1 MADGGGEG
9 GASAAD
15 PSRPSADAGISA
27 VAKEAERV
35 VKKQRVATARQAE
48 HVEELLEACRRA
60 RSALEEHGGA
70 DAPEHAAEAVRQ
82 ELEQRLR
89 DAAKGPA
96 ATAAS
101 AAHKELTAC
110 VGKLGKAR
118 PDNAAPPA
126 SPPRGAP
133 PSRQAPP
140 VGAKGAPSDP
150 SALLLLAFQ
159 AQAAGRRRGIRGLA
173 SLMRARRLVPP
184 PSRHRPRAQ
193 AVEKAFIPD
202 VTLACREDALDEEP
216 LALAVAQ
223 ELYRSGRTEI
233 ADQYC
238 ATRPGLREGCAGLRE
253 AFIAMHRVV
262 DALKRGELEPAYAWI
277 EENRAALEAKSGG
290 EPPEL
295 EFLLHRLSFIRLLE
309 AGDRN
314 GAVAFARQSFAP
326 FSQSHTSEIM
336 RLMGSLVYVGSST
349 ASSPYADLTSES
361 RYDAVAHEFTRACCR
376 LMGQPSNSPLAVV
389 INAGAIALPRLL
401 KLVAVMGSKSQD
413 WNGMTQLP
421 VEIELPDELTFH
433 SIFACPVARDQ
444 CTPENPPMVL
454 PCGLVLSKHSITKLA
469 KGNSRSFKCPYCP
482 QEVSVSHCRPI
493 HL

>member
-15 PSRPSADAGISA
+15 PSRPSADAGLSA

-110 VGKLGKAR
+110 VGKLGK
-118 PDNAAPPA
+118 
-126 SPPRGAP
+126 
-133 PSRQAPP
+133 
-140 VGAKGAPSDP
+140 
-150 SALLLLAFQ
+150 
-159 AQAAGRRRGIRGLA
+159 
-173 SLMRARRLVPP
+173 
-184 PSRHRPRAQ
+184 

-336 RLMGSLVYVGSST
+336 RLMGSLMYVGSST

-454 PCGLVLSKHSITKLA
+454 PCGLVLSKHSIMKLA